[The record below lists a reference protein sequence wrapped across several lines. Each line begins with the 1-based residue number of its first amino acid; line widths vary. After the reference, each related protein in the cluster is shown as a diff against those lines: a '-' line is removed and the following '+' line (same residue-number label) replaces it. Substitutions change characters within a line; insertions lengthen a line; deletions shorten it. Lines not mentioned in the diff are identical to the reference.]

1 MAGGS
6 EKAVYAAIAGNSVV
20 MLSKFGAFLVSG
32 SPGMLGEAIHSLAD
46 VGNQS
51 LLALG
56 IRKSSLPAEDGFPY
70 GFHRDRYIWALI
82 SAVGIFFLGC
92 GVTVYHG
99 INSLLHPHV
108 VDEGN
113 IGIVVGVLVFSLLV
127 EGWTLHVAWKAVDAA
142 RGDIPMIRYL
152 RTTSDPMASAV
163 LLEDGAAVTGVL
175 LAFCGVVLT
184 HVTGEPR
191 FDAAFTVLI
200 GLLLGAIAIALIQ
213 RNRALLLGESP
224 RVETVDRIVEI
235 LKDQPE
241 VERLHEVKMVV
252 LGSGAL
258 RLAADVDFDG
268 RAIART
274 VLKDDDLDAIKTGWE
289 SPDQMQQWL
298 EEFGEKIVE
307 ELGDAVDRIEAELV
321 EKVPQL
327 SHVDLEAD

>member
-1 MAGGS
+1 MNGGS

-56 IRKSSLPAEDGFPY
+56 IRKSLMPPEEGFPY

-92 GVTVYHG
+92 GVTMYHG
-99 INSLLHPHV
+99 VHSFLDPHV
-108 VDEGN
+108 PNPDH
-113 IGIVVGVLVFSLLV
+113 IGIVIGALVFSLLI
-127 EGWTLHVAWKAVDAA
+127 EGATLLVALRSVNDA
-142 RGDIPMIRYL
+142 RGDRSLLEYV

-163 LLEDGAAVTGVL
+163 LLEDGAAVIGVG
-175 LAFCGVVLT
+175 LAFCGVGLT
-184 HVTGEPR
+184 WLTGEPR
-191 FDAAFTVLI
+191 FDAAFTILI
-200 GLLLGAIAIALIQ
+200 GLLLGAIAVALIQ
-213 RNRALLLGESP
+213 RNRALLLGERP
-224 RVETVDRIVEI
+224 QVETVDRIVMI
-235 LKDQPE
+235 LKAQPE
-241 VERLHEVKMVV
+241 VEQLHEVKMVV

-274 VLKDDDLDAIKTGWE
+274 VLAGEDLDAIRGAWE
-289 SPDQMQQWL
+289 SPEHMQQWL

>member
-6 EKAVYAAIAGNSVV
+6 EKAVYAAIGGNSVV
-20 MLSKFGAFLVSG
+20 MVAKFGAFLVSG

-56 IRKSSLPAEDGFPY
+56 IRKSALPPEEGFPY

-99 INSLLHPHV
+99 VHSLLHPHV
-108 VDEGN
+108 PDAGH
-113 IGIVVGVLVFSLLV
+113 IGLVLGVLLFSFVIEGGTLLV
-127 EGWTLHVAWKAVDAA
+127 AFRHVTAA
-142 RGDIPMIRYL
+142 RGDIPLLRFL

-163 LLEDGAAVTGVL
+163 LLEDGAAVLGVG

-184 HVTGEPR
+184 HLTGEPR

-200 GLLLGAIAIALIQ
+200 GLLLGAIAVALIQ
-213 RNRALLLGESP
+213 RNRALLIGERP

-241 VERLHEVKMVV
+241 VEKLHEVKMVV

-274 VLKDDDLDAIKTGWE
+274 VLASDDLDAIRAAWE
-289 SPDQMQQWL
+289 TPEQMQQWL

-327 SHVDLEAD
+327 SHVDLEAE

>member
-6 EKAVYAAIAGNSVV
+6 DKAVYAAITGNSVV
-20 MLSKFGAFLVSG
+20 MLAKFGGFLVSG
-32 SPGMLGEAIHSLAD
+32 SPGMLGEAIHSMAD

-56 IRKSSLPAEDGFPY
+56 IRKSSQAAEEGFPY

-99 INSLLHPHV
+99 VHSFLHPHELDPSTINLV
-108 VDEGN
+108 L
-113 IGIVVGVLVFSLLV
+113 GVLLFSFVV
-127 EGWTLHVAWKAVDAA
+127 EGWTLWVAWKAVNEA
-142 RGDIPMIRYL
+142 RGDIPMMRYL

-163 LLEDGAAVTGVL
+163 LLEDGAAVTGVFM
-175 LAFCGVVLT
+175 AFCGVVLT
-184 HVTGEPR
+184 HLTGEPR
-191 FDAAFTVLI
+191 FDAAFTILI
-200 GLLLGAIAIALIQ
+200 GLLLGAIAIALIR
-213 RNRALLLGESP
+213 RNRALLLGERP
-224 RVETVDRIVEI
+224 QVETVDRIVEI
-235 LKDQPE
+235 LKEQPE
-241 VERLHEVKMVV
+241 VEKLHEVKMVV

-274 VLKDDDLDAIKTGWE
+274 VLTDEDLDAIKGAWE
-289 SPDQMQQWL
+289 TPEQMQQWL
-298 EEFGEKIVE
+298 EEFGEMVVE
-307 ELGDAVDRIEAELV
+307 ELGDAVDRIESELI

-327 SHVDLEAD
+327 SHVDLEAE